1 MAKSFID
8 YYLEESDK
16 TYTYKI
22 KLACDELDD
31 TTLDNLERDLAKFDL
46 LSMSAPT
53 STPYQSHPL
62 DFPNVKNTKVF
73 MVTVTVGYPASIEA
87 LRTLVAESTNKNI
100 SQVAVYT
107 QNDPRNDA
115 SQMPEVQPVLGQ
127 DYVEED
133 ATDYYLQAAADDAV
147 DRASQRKNKRETT
160 VVHNALSVESVT
172 DQEGVAQKDVGE
184 TSGFSVL
191 GGKQ

>member
-1 MAKSFID
+1 MAKPFID

-22 KLACDELDD
+22 KLACNELDD
-31 TTLDNLERDLAKFDL
+31 TTLDNLERDLAQLDL
-46 LSMSAPT
+46 LSISPPT

-73 MVTVTVGYPASIEA
+73 IITATVGYPASIDM
-87 LRTLVAESTNKNI
+87 LRTLVAQSVECSLAN
-100 SQVAVYT
+100 VAVYT
-107 QNDPRNDA
+107 QNDPRDGA
-115 SQMPEVQPVLGQ
+115 SQMPEVQAVLGQ

-133 ATDYYLQAAADDAV
+133 AADYYLQAAADSAV
-147 DRASQRKNKRETT
+147 DRASQRKHKRETT

-172 DQEGVAQKDVGE
+172 DQKGVAQKDVGE
-184 TSGFSVL
+184 TSGFSLL
-191 GGKQ
+191 GGKP